1 VEENV
6 KMTVSNNRPVALGHE
21 KPMTLIISG
30 NHAAAYAAKMA
41 RVEVV
46 AAYPITPSTGCIE
59 KVSEFVDSGKM
70 GAKYIKVESEHS
82 AAGALIGASATG
94 ARTFSST
101 SSHGLLYMA
110 ELVWWAALARLPTV
124 MSIVNRELAPAWSI
138 WAQTQDSMG
147 LRDSG
152 CIQYYCKNV
161 QEVFDTVL
169 MAYKVGENEQ
179 VYMPS
184 LVCQDA
190 FILSHTSAPVDMPSQ
205 AEVDDFLPPYTPKHF
220 ILDPKHPVTHSNLSY
235 PSHFREKRQNIMEST
250 HRAKQI
256 IKDVCADYKKRFGRF
271 HGDLIET
278 YGIDKKTKHIIVS
291 HSSIA
296 EEIEVTVDILKEK
309 GYDVGLLRLRVLRP
323 FPDEE
328 IREACKGAETI
339 HFIER
344 APSYGYK
351 GVIAIDT
358 MAALYEGD
366 NHPKPFHH
374 IEGLSGM
381 DVTAEYV
388 ADLIEK
394 DLASLKR

>member
-1 VEENV
+1 
-6 KMTVSNNRPVALGHE
+6 MTVTNKPPISLGHDD
-21 KPMTLIISG
+21 PITLIISG

-59 KVSEFVDSGKM
+59 KVSDFVDGGTM

-110 ELVWWAALARLPTV
+110 ELVWWAALARFPTV

-161 QEVFDTVL
+161 QEVFDTCL
-169 MAYKVGENEQ
+169 MAYKVGEHEH

-184 LVCQDA
+184 FVCQDA
-190 FILSHTSAPVDMPSQ
+190 FILSHTSAPVDMPRQ
-205 AEVDDFLPPYTPKHF
+205 KEVDDFLPPYNPKHF
-220 ILDPKHPVTHSNLSY
+220 ILDPKNPVTHSNLSY
-235 PSHFREKRQNIMEST
+235 PEHFKNKRFNIMEST
-250 HRAKQI
+250 YRAKQI
-256 IKDVCADYKKRFGRF
+256 IKDVCADYKKRFGKF
-271 HGDLIET
+271 HGDLLEP
-278 YGIDKKTKHIIVS
+278 YGIDAKTKHIIVS

-296 EEIEVTVDILKEK
+296 EEIEVSIDILKEK
-309 GYDVGLLRLRVLRP
+309 GYNVGLIRIRVLRP

-328 IREACKGAETI
+328 FRELCKNIDTI

-344 APSYGYK
+344 APSYGFK
-351 GVIAIDT
+351 GVLAIDT
-358 MAALYEGD
+358 MAALYEGS
-366 NHPKPFHH
+366 NHPKAFHH

-381 DVTAEYV
+381 DVTAEYA

-394 DLASLKR
+394 DLETLKR

>member
-1 VEENV
+1 
-6 KMTVSNNRPVALGHE
+6 MTVKNKPPISLGHE
-21 KPMTLIISG
+21 KPQTLIISG

-59 KVSEFVDSGKM
+59 KVSEFVDGGSM

-101 SSHGLLYMA
+101 SAHGLLYMA
-110 ELVWWAALARLPTV
+110 ELIWWAALARLPAV
-124 MSIVNRELAPAWSI
+124 LSIVNRELAPAWSI

-152 CIQYYCKNV
+152 CIQYYCKNN
-161 QEVFDTVL
+161 QEVFDTIL
-169 MAYKVGENEQ
+169 MAYKVSEHEQ

-190 FILSHTSAPVDMPSQ
+190 FILSHTNAPVDMPKQ
-205 AEVDDFLPPYTPKHF
+205 EEIDDFLPAYNPKHF
-220 ILDPKHPVTHSNLSY
+220 KLDPKNPITHSNLAY
-235 PSHFREKRQNIMEST
+235 PQHYRQKRFNIMEST

-256 IKDVCADYKKRFGRF
+256 IKDVCADYKKRFGKF
-271 HGDLIET
+271 HGELIET
-278 YGIDKKTKHIIVS
+278 YGITKKTKHIIVS
-291 HSSIA
+291 HSSMA
-296 EEIEVTVDILKEK
+296 EEIEVTVDMLQER
-309 GYDVGLLRLRVLRP
+309 GFDVGMIRVRVLRP
-323 FPDEE
+323 FPDDD
-328 IREACKGAETI
+328 IRLVCKNAETI

-351 GVIAIDT
+351 GIIAIDT

-366 NHPKPFHH
+366 NYPKAFHH

-381 DVTAEYV
+381 DVTAEYA

-394 DLASLKR
+394 DLETLKR

>member
-1 VEENV
+1 
-6 KMTVSNNRPVALGHE
+6 MTVSDNRPKSIGHDE
-21 KPMTLIISG
+21 PKTFIISG
-30 NHAAAYAAKMA
+30 NHAAAFAAKMA

-59 KVSEFVDSGKM
+59 KISDLVDGGTM
-70 GAKYIKVESEHS
+70 GANYIKVESEHS
-82 AAGALIGASATG
+82 AAGALVGASATG

-110 ELVWWAALARLPTV
+110 ELIWWAALARLPSV
-124 MSIVNRELAPAWSI
+124 LSIVNRELAPAWSI

-152 CIQYYCKNV
+152 CLQYYCKNN
-161 QEVFDTVL
+161 QEVFDSVI
-169 MAYKVGENEQ
+169 MAYKIGEHEH

-190 FILSHTSAPVDMPSQ
+190 FILSHTNAPVDMPSQ
-205 AEVDDFLPPYTPKHF
+205 KELDDFLPAYDPKHF
-220 ILDPKHPVTHSNLSY
+220 KLDPKDPVTHSNLAY
-235 PSHFREKRQNIMEST
+235 PQHYRQKRLNIVEST

-256 IKDVCADYKKRFGRF
+256 IKDVCAEYKKRFGKF
-271 HGDLIET
+271 HGDLLDT

-291 HSSIA
+291 HSSLS
-296 EEIEVTVDILKEK
+296 EEIEVSVDMLKEK
-309 GYDVGLLRLRVLRP
+309 GYDVGLIRIRVLRP

-328 IREACKGAETI
+328 LRELCKNIESI
-339 HFIER
+339 HFVER

-351 GVIAIDT
+351 GILAIDT

-366 NHPKPFHH
+366 ARPKAFHH
-374 IEGLSGM
+374 IEGISGM
-381 DVTAEYV
+381 DVTAEYA

-394 DLASLKR
+394 DLATLK

>member
-1 VEENV
+1 
-6 KMTVSNNRPVALGHE
+6 MTVSKKLPISLGNE
-21 KPMTLIISG
+21 EAKTLIISG
-30 NHAAAYAAKMA
+30 NYAAAYAAKMA

-46 AAYPITPSTGCIE
+46 AAYPITPSTDCVE
-59 KVSEFVDSGKM
+59 KVADFVEEGKM
-70 GAKYIKVESEHS
+70 GANYIKVESEHS
-82 AAGALIGASATG
+82 VGAALIGASSTG

-110 ELVWWAALARLPTV
+110 EMVWWAALARLPV
-124 MSIVNRELAPAWSI
+124 VLSIVNRELAPAWSI
-138 WAQTQDSMG
+138 WAQTQDSMS

-152 CIQYYCKNV
+152 IIQYYCKSA
-161 QEVFDTVL
+161 QEVYDTIL
-169 MAYKVGENEQ
+169 MAYRVSEHEH

-190 FILSHTSAPVDMPSQ
+190 YILSHTNAPVEMPSQ
-205 AEVDDFLPPYTPKHF
+205 KEVDDFIGTYNPKHF
-220 ILDPKHPVTHSNLSY
+220 VLDPKHPVTHSNLSY
-235 PSHFREKRQNIMEST
+235 PEHYRSKRFNIIEST

-256 IKDVCADYKKRFGRF
+256 IKDVCAEFKEKFGRF

-296 EEIEVTVDILKEK
+296 EEIELTVDMLKKK
-309 GYDVGLLRLRVLRP
+309 GYHVGLIRLRVLRP

-328 IREACKGAETI
+328 IREVCKDIETI

-344 APSYGYK
+344 APSYGFK

-358 MAALYEGD
+358 MAALYEGK
-366 NHPKPFHH
+366 NHPKAFHH

-381 DVTAEYV
+381 DVTAEYA

-394 DLASLKR
+394 DLESLK